1 MAKLTIGGT
10 EVPQVLRAKV
20 HITHGESRDPLLVP
34 IIEIEVTV
42 PLTESTLFA
51 DWAKAPKGPDRFK
64 KVELQTMHREGG
76 VAHTWTLLQAWVK
89 NFEET
94 EFAPELT
101 SGGTGVEAQLTNY
114 DVRVT
119 IAGAL
124 LPNQDY
130 NGVNI
135 ITVAAG
141 AAQQLPG

>member
-1 MAKLTIGGT
+1 
-10 EVPQVLRAKV
+10 
-20 HITHGESRDPLLVP
+20 
-34 IIEIEVTV
+34 
-42 PLTESTLFA
+42 
-51 DWAKAPKGPDRFK
+51 
-64 KVELQTMHREGG
+64 
-76 VAHTWTLLQAWVK
+76 
-89 NFEET
+89 
-94 EFAPELT
+94 
-101 SGGTGVEAQLTNY
+101 VEAQLTNY